1 METFADYILSEEDYI
16 KKMEIVFYLKKKANI
31 FYDNSVILK
40 TELARMFIETMD
52 IDVDKNLVTT
62 AALLCACKKMDN
74 PQDLSKVKTY
84 AKKSAEFLKTLGFDE
99 RFCKI
104 CEEQN
109 RYSGSMPRE
118 KESDILELVDN
129 FGGMLMHRPERI
141 GFSVD
146 EALCLL
152 QYRNLKDKNNIY
164 LEKFVRFVE
173 SMKDIKV
180 SEYTV
185 INESTPY
192 ITHLGKIIND
202 SNDINKCLDGILNS
216 RELLAN
222 AKNTKKVEKEQEEK
236 NNIIPEKLVQEI
248 KESMQQGK
256 EISSA
261 IIYDNSFEVN
271 VKEDTEN

>member
-1 METFADYILSEEDYI
+1 MEETFADYILSEENYI
-16 KKMEIVFYLKKKANI
+16 KKMEIVYYLKKKANI

-40 TELARMFIETMD
+40 TELAKMFIETME
-52 IDVDKNLVTT
+52 IDVDKNLVIT
-62 AALLCACKKMDN
+62 ASLLCACKKSDV
-74 PQDLSKVKTY
+74 PQDLNKIKTY
-84 AKKSAEFLKTLGFDE
+84 AKESADFLRTLGFSD

-109 RYSGSMPRE
+109 RYSGSTPRE

-141 GFSVD
+141 GFTVD

-152 QYRNLKDKNNIY
+152 QYRNLKGKNNIY
-164 LEKFVRFVE
+164 LDNFVRFVE
-173 SMKDIKV
+173 SMKEIKV

-192 ITHLGKIIND
+192 ITHLGKMIND
-202 SNDINKCLDGILNS
+202 AGDINKCLDGIIAS
-216 RELLAN
+216 QELLTN
-222 AKNTKKVEKEQEEK
+222 VKKNKKVEKEQEEK

-271 VKEDTEN
+271 VK

>member
-1 METFADYILSEEDYI
+1 METFADYILSEQDYM
-16 KKMEIVFYLKKKANI
+16 KKMEIVYYLKKKANI

-40 TELARMFIETMD
+40 TELAKMFMETME
-52 IDVDKNLVTT
+52 IDVDRNLVLT
-62 AALLCACKKMDN
+62 ASLLCACKKSDN
-74 PQDLSKVKTY
+74 PQDLSKVKSY
-84 AKKSAEFLKTLGFDE
+84 AKESAKFLKTLGFSD

-109 RYSGSMPRE
+109 RYSGSLPRE

-141 GFSVD
+141 GFTVD
-146 EALCLL
+146 EAICLL
-152 QYRNLKDKNNIY
+152 QYRNLKGKDNIY
-164 LEKFVRFVE
+164 LDKFVRFVDT
-173 SMKDIKV
+173 MKEVKV

-192 ITHLGKIIND
+192 ITHLGRIVND
-202 SNDINKCLDGILNS
+202 ANDINKCLDGILSS
-216 RELLAN
+216 RDLLTN
-222 AKNTKKVEKEQEEK
+222 AKKKKIIEKEQEEK
-236 NNIIPEKLVQEI
+236 NNIIPEKLVEEI
-248 KESMQQGK
+248 KQNMKQGK

-271 VKEDTEN
+271 VKEDN